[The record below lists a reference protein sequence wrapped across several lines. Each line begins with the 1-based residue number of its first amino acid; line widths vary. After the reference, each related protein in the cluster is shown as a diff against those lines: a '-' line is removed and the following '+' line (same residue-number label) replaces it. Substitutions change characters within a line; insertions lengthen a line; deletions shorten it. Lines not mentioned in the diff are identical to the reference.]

1 MSCDDLSPPKAQS
14 LYVEFELFSGPL
26 KMPKQ
31 SEAGPISMT
40 QASGWSFVNI
50 LDWELVVSE
59 P

>member
-1 MSCDDLSPPKAQS
+1 M
-14 LYVEFELFSGPL
+14 EFEHFSGPL